1 MYVFIDEYLSSN
13 FKFQKLFMKRK
24 FTRLLLLCMSV
35 AVITTTISS
44 CKVKDADVK
53 TSVETVLKANPDLQS
68 VVADVKDGVASLSGE
83 VKDEATKAAAEAG
96 LKEIKG
102 LKSVVNNITIAAP
115 PPPAP
120 VVTAPVVTADDPL
133 AKSIVDAIKD
143 NAGVKADVKDGV
155 VTLTGEIKK
164 TDLPK
169 LIQKINALKPKK
181 VENKLTIK

>member
-1 MYVFIDEYLSSN
+1 
-13 FKFQKLFMKRK
+13 MKRQ
-24 FTRLLLLCMSV
+24 FTKLLLLCMSV

-44 CKVKDADVK
+44 CKGKVKDADVK
-53 TSVETVLKANPDLQS
+53 TAVETVLKANPDLQS
-68 VVADVKDGVASLSGE
+68 LMVDVKDGVASLSGE
-83 VKDEATKAAAEAG
+83 VKDEAAKAAAETG

-102 LKSVVNNITIAAP
+102 LKSVVNNITIAA
-115 PPPAP
+115 PAP

-164 TDLPK
+164 MDLPK
-169 LIQKINALKPKK
+169 LMQKINALKPKK